1 MGEFADIWIEQCDAT
16 REIREAWGTK
26 KALGYLI
33 GEKLLNHIRASD
45 SDPSWAATLPL
56 FATEIKRIF
65 TAEQLAAYF
74 ATTTRVGPAA
84 HVATDEQYRTMRD
97 AGALDDDVVRGAADA
112 VLFERARVLL
122 LGGPTPDS
130 PL

>member
-1 MGEFADIWIEQCDAT
+1 MSEFADIWIEQCDAT
-16 REIREAWGTK
+16 REIREAWGTT

-56 FATEIKRIF
+56 FATAIKRIF

-97 AGALDDDVVRGAADA
+97 ADALDDDVVRGAADA

-122 LGGPTPDS
+122 LGGPTPDG